1 MAEVLQ
7 YCQIREGNGRRVHEN
22 KNPIFFTVSALAHRR
37 VLFADG
43 EDSYAKTSH
52 AGAGGRGN
60 RATGLSC
67 MDGRYWAPSWCR
79 GSAQ

>member
-1 MAEVLQ
+1 
-7 YCQIREGNGRRVHEN
+7 VHEN
-22 KNPIFFTVSALAHRR
+22 KNLIFFTVSALAHRR

-60 RATGLSC
+60 SATGQQDLAAW
-67 MDGRYWAPSWCR
+67 MDVIGRHHGVGAVHSE
-79 GSAQ
+79 AA